1 MLVKLMPLFI
11 KNLVMKAV
19 YVAVGE
25 RKTCLSMSNLGM
37 VTLPKAME
45 PYVERL
51 DFILGVQATT
61 PYNCGVV
68 SFGDTI
74 NVNFIRKIREPLLEA
89 RFYQV
94 LRDLGIPV
102 LAESNRP

>member
-1 MLVKLMPLFI
+1 MGQVQLPDVML
-11 KNLVMKAV
+11 
-19 YVAVGE
+19 
-25 RKTCLSMSNLGM
+25 
-37 VTLPKAME
+37 

-51 DFILGVQATT
+51 DFILGVQATA

-74 NVNFIRKIREPLLEA
+74 NVNFIRKIREPQLEA

-102 LAESNRP
+102 LAESNRT